1 MPELDRRTVVGALA
15 GGLGLS
21 ALGGTVVTAQDDTA
35 TGGNETNGNATDG
48 DAMDAEA
55 MVDPVFGFP
64 AASEDVEPP
73 VEVDHEV
80 TLDTIQREQQGVP
93 IPEFAFDPVGLAVE
107 PGDTVQFSLA
117 SPHHTI
123 SAYHPELGY
132 TQRVPDGVGPIS
144 SPVLWTDSYFL
155 YTFEESGVYDLFC
168 FPHEFAGM
176 VIRIVV
182 GEASGPATEAP
193 PEAEWGEAIPDPDS
207 PIPPQGLAATVL
219 RDSALDPE
227 TIVEEGS
234 VAWGDLPSE
243 SKALPPEYF
252 DPSDPGATTAALS
265 AADQG
270 VFTEA
275 SGCARVV
282 PTPVGLFWELLV
294 EDVEGVTQAHIHEGG
309 SNVSGPVVAPLVAF
323 TDELDGTG
331 DGEPADALP
340 DEPIVESGFVAD
352 PELAQAVG
360 ETPSNYYVN
369 VHTTQH
375 PAGEIRGQLRRT
387 TPREQHGGG
396 GGPPDDGAG
405 EDDEADDDD
414 DASDGGEDD
423 GDAEDGSPDEGPPEE
438 PPDDGNVTD
447 PEGNVS
453 DPDGNDTDGNLTDG
467 NDTDGNLTDGNATNG
482 NATDPGTNVT
492 EPDNGTVPGGN
503 DTVGNGS
510 NGTNGSG

>member
-1 MPELDRRTVVGALA
+1 MSDPPDDRPAMPELDRRSVVGALA
-15 GGLGLS
+15 AGIGLS
-21 ALGGTVVTAQDDTA
+21 ALGGTVVTAQDD
-35 TGGNETNGNATDG
+35 GNETNGNGTDG
-48 DAMDAEA
+48 DGMDGAT
-55 MVDPVFGFP
+55 MVDPLFGFP
-64 AASEDVEPP
+64 AASADVEPP

-80 TLDTIQREQQGVP
+80 ALDTIEREQPGVP
-93 IPEFAFDPVGLAVE
+93 IPEFVFDPVGLAVD

-123 SAYHPELGY
+123 SSYHPELGY

-155 YTFEESGVYDLFC
+155 YTFEEPGVYDLFC

-193 PEAEWGEAIPDPDS
+193 PEAEWGEAIPSPES

-219 RDSALDPE
+219 RESALDPE
-227 TIVEEGS
+227 TIADQGS
-234 VAWGDLPSE
+234 VAWSDLPAE
-243 SKALPPEYF
+243 SKTLPPEYF

-309 SNVSGPVVAPLVAF
+309 ADVAGPVVAPLVVF
-323 TDELDGTG
+323 NDELDGSG
-331 DGEPADALP
+331 DGELADALP
-340 DEPIVESGFVAD
+340 EEPIVESGFVAD

-375 PAGEIRGQLRRT
+375 PGGEIRGQLRRT
-387 TPREQHGGG
+387 TPMAERRGGG
-396 GGPPDDGAG
+396 APEGDGPVDEEDADDNGGDDQDDGGADGPPDDGDGPPEGPPDDGAG
-405 EDDEADDDD
+405 NETA
-414 DASDGGEDD
+414 
-423 GDAEDGSPDEGPPEE
+423 P
-438 PPDDGNVTD
+438 DGNVSE
-447 PEGNVS
+447 PEGNASAPGENATEPGNETTV
-453 DPDGNDTDGNLTDG
+453 DGNDTIG
-467 NDTDGNLTDGNATNG
+467 NDTIGNETM
-482 NATDPGTNVT
+482 
-492 EPDNGTVPGGN
+492 GN
-503 DTVGNGS
+503 DTVDNDMMD
-510 NGTNGSG
+510 NATNDTG